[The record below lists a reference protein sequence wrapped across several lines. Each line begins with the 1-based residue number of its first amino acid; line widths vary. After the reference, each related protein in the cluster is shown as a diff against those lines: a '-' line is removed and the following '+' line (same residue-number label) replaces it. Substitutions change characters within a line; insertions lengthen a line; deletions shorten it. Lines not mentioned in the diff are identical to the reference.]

1 MHAGHA
7 ASGHAID
14 VRGHGGRPATARF
27 VGRPNVFVSHAWL
40 YLFEDVLTALEAF
53 DAACGAEAERF
64 YWFDTFSIDEHA
76 TQSMT
81 QTWWSTTFR
90 CPMPACNALVPVRMK
105 ARAPS

>member
-1 MHAGHA
+1 MCEVMA
-7 ASGHAID
+7 AD
-14 VRGHGGRPATARF
+14 PVTARF

-40 YLFEDVLTALEAF
+40 YLFDDVLAALKAF

-76 TQSMT
+76 TQSMS

-90 CPMPACNALVPVRMK
+90 CVHASSDE
-105 ARAPS
+105 ARTHRASCGVGSRSASSAAR